1 MTVFSTNLVIYKF
14 TDFEQTFL
22 LEDSQSNSA
31 KDLTGFTG
39 TCRMQRT
46 LNLGSLTAFTLSFT
60 NRKLGKV
67 RISLT
72 AAETALLQVTPHGKQ
87 FYELMLT
94 DPDGNVERVI
104 EGIVIV
110 KQPVTWPSPPPETPF
125 DPQVP

>member
-1 MTVFSTNLVIYKF
+1 MAVFSTNLLIYKF

-46 LNLGSLTAFTLSFT
+46 LNLGELTALSVSFT
-60 NRKLGKV
+60 NRALGKV
-67 RISLT
+67 RISLSNT
-72 AAETALLQVTPHGKQ
+72 QTALIAEGKY

-94 DPDGNVERVI
+94 DPDSVVERVI

-110 KQPVTWPSPPPETPF
+110 KHPVTYPSDPPLTPF
-125 DPQVP
+125 VPQVP

>member
-1 MTVFSTNLVIYKF
+1 MAVFSTNLVIYKF

-39 TCRMQRT
+39 SCKMQRT
-46 LNLGSLTAFTLSFT
+46 LNLGSLTAFNLAFT
-60 NRKLGKV
+60 NRSLGKV

-72 AAETALLQVTPHGKQ
+72 AAQTGAIADGKY

-94 DPDGNVERVI
+94 DPDNVVERVI
-104 EGIVIV
+104 EGVVIV
-110 KQPVTWPSPPPETPF
+110 KHPVTYPSEAPLTPF
-125 DPQVP
+125 VPQVP

>member
-1 MTVFSTNLVIYKF
+1 MATFSTNLVIYTH

-31 KDLTGFTG
+31 KDLTGFTA
-39 TCRMQRT
+39 TCKMQRT
-46 LNLGSLTAFTLSFT
+46 LNLGSLTQFNLSFP
-60 NRKLGKV
+60 NRLGGKV
-67 RISLT
+67 RIGLT
-72 AAETALLQVTPHGKQ
+72 AAQTANVPPGKY

-94 DPDGNVERVI
+94 DPNDIVERVI

-110 KQPVTWPSPPPETPF
+110 KQPVTWPSPTPETPF

>member
-1 MTVFSTNLVIYKF
+1 MAVFSTNLLIYKF

-46 LNLGSLTAFTLSFT
+46 LNLGELTALTVSFT
-60 NRKLGKV
+60 NRALGKV
-67 RISLT
+67 RISLSNT
-72 AAETALLQVTPHGKQ
+72 QTALIAEGKY

-94 DPDGNVERVI
+94 DPDGVVERVI
-104 EGIVIV
+104 EGVVIV
-110 KQPVTWPSPPPETPF
+110 KHPVTDPSDPPLTPF
-125 DPQVP
+125 VPQVP